1 LWGQQRRKGRPLG
14 VGQLGFGSGHARNLS
29 ILEPPYPDFADTL

>member
-1 LWGQQRRKGRPLG
+1 LRGQQRFQGCPLG
-14 VGQLGFGSGHARNLS
+14 VGQLRFGSGHAPNLS